1 MPPKKI
7 ALISDAWDPQVNGVV
22 TTFKNIIPLL
32 NKKGFDVEVLHP
44 EMFSNFEFAVS
55 DRARRENADVVVCG
69 HIHRPEIKE
78 LNGVLYC
85 NDGDWIESCTALVED
100 ETGDLSI
107 LNWAE
112 ERERLKLISFEDKKK
127 MKENAA

>member
-44 EMFSNFEFAVS
+44 EMFNNFS
-55 DRARRENADVVVCG
+55 Y
-69 HIHRPEIKE
+69 PWYKEIKFFCSK
-78 LNGVLYC
+78 NI
-85 NDGDWIESCTALVED
+85 N
-100 ETGDLSI
+100 I
-107 LNWAE
+107 LHT
-112 ERERLKLISFEDKKK
+112 KK
-127 MKENAA
+127 AP

>member
-44 EMFSNFEFAVS
+44 EMFNNFS
-55 DRARRENADVVVCG
+55 Y
-69 HIHRPEIKE
+69 PWYKEIKFSY
-78 LNGVLYC
+78 NTKSVT
-85 NDGDWIESCTALVED
+85 NDFFTKYDPDI
-100 ETGDLSI
+100 I
-107 LNWAE
+107 H
-112 ERERLKLISFEDKKK
+112 LIT
-127 MKENAA
+127 

>member
-44 EMFSNFEFAVS
+44 EMFSNFS
-55 DRARRENADVVVCG
+55 Y
-69 HIHRPEIKE
+69 PWYKEIKFSY
-78 LNGVLYC
+78 NTKNVT
-85 NDGDWIESCTALVED
+85 NDFFTKYDPDIIHLSRKDRLALQ
-100 ETGDLSI
+100 G
-107 LNWAE
+107 
-112 ERERLKLISFEDKKK
+112 KKFPYK
-127 MKENAA
+127 KI